1 MATLGMVSRNT
12 KTDRA
17 EIIAVLKARAGEI
30 RSLGVVSLDLFGSR
44 ARGDEQADSD
54 LDVLIGYDRRRK
66 FSLYDLV
73 GVEHFIG
80 DLTGLAVHVSTR
92 DGLPADKLRRVMRDA
107 VKVL

>member
-1 MATLGMVSRNT
+1 MVSRKS

-17 EIIAVLKARAGEI
+17 EIIAALKARAAEI
-30 RSLGVVSLDLFGSR
+30 RSLGVVSLALFGSR

-73 GVEHFIG
+73 GVEHFIS

-92 DGLPADKLRRVMRDA
+92 DALPADKLQGMLRDA